1 MEKAA
6 LIHTREE
13 VGPAADLNGRSI
25 SHNKFVSIKCLI
37 IKLFPIAEAT
47 YWVQMRLLE

>member
-1 MEKAA
+1 MGKAA

-13 VGPAADLNGRSI
+13 VGPDAHLNGCSKC
-25 SHNKFVSIKCLI
+25 HNKLASIKCLI

-47 YWVQMRLLE
+47 YWDQMRLLE